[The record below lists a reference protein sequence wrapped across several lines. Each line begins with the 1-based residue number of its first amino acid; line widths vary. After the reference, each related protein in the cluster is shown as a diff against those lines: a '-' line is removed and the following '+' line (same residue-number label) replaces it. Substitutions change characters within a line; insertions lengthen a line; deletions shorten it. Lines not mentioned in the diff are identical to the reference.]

1 MRRTLGEGDASI
13 LILILPQSSRR
24 GPGHRKVIASA
35 ETETETEA
43 VIMGQGPGHGSIH
56 PAGLAPTLLL
66 SAGVVS
72 WSNLCQCISDSLAV
86 ASHVRIP
93 EPQSQ
98 SCPLPP
104 SRCSFF
110 RPTPKCPCWQQHN
123 NNKRNNNNG
132 GTNNAASTYQVIKQ
146 PKASAVLIPLVMSTC
161 HETHFEHRKI
171 KN

>member
-24 GPGHRKVIASA
+24 GSGHRKVIASA

-72 WSNLCQCISDSLAV
+72 
-86 ASHVRIP
+86 
-93 EPQSQ
+93 
-98 SCPLPP
+98 
-104 SRCSFF
+104 
-110 RPTPKCPCWQQHN
+110 
-123 NNKRNNNNG
+123 
-132 GTNNAASTYQVIKQ
+132 
-146 PKASAVLIPLVMSTC
+146 
-161 HETHFEHRKI
+161 
-171 KN
+171 